1 MMHVPVVGE
10 HGKALLT
17 SPPRALRGERAYQGG
32 PMDYVK
38 LRNLL
43 LSRGQ
48 AHQSDCVKLSATKYI
63 RASDWEQ
70 LKRYEQNYLKC
81 YASGTAAHTGLLV
94 GRSAGQ
100 FLGLWILPLKEE
112 FVELAHTSGKP
123 PSSTQWP
130 PGVIYRHIPIA
141 SMDYQEFEAVDGT
154 GSSFLR
160 ATTVERTIVDIARLH
175 GLRHGVAALDSWLEG
190 EAPMNV
196 QVKQNQIAAT
206 IARLTG
212 KKGIAVARE
221 ALAKSISLSE
231 SPYESLFRIIL
242 TEHGITTQPQMR
254 IGHRVRVDLLWD
266 QLVIEIDGA
275 MKFEDLPHETV
286 MKQLRRE
293 NWLREQGYEV
303 IRLFPADILRDEDD
317 CVQRVITAYRRS
329 QNRGPILTPAR
340 TSRSL

>member
-1 MMHVPVVGE
+1 
-10 HGKALLT
+10 
-17 SPPRALRGERAYQGG
+17 
-32 PMDYVK
+32 MDYVK

-242 TEHGITTQPQMR
+242 TEHGISRAGFLQAAAQGSLHSEVR
-254 IGHRVRVDLLWD
+254 IRHRSHIRFGINGQVRGFKAVKGNA
-266 QLVIEIDGA
+266 VG
-275 MKFEDLPHETV
+275 
-286 MKQLRRE
+286 
-293 NWLREQGYEV
+293 EV
-303 IRLFPADILRDEDD
+303 RQFKGQCQIVGVVRHG
-317 CVQRVITAYRRS
+317 S
-329 QNRGPILTPAR
+329 QA
-340 TSRSL
+340 

>member
-1 MMHVPVVGE
+1 MKNIE
-10 HGKALLT
+10 
-17 SPPRALRGERAYQGG
+17 LR
-32 PMDYVK
+32 D
-38 LRNLL
+38 LL
-43 LSRGQ
+43 LPRGQ
-48 AHQSDCVKLSATKYI
+48 AQHQECVKLSATKFI
-63 RASDWEQ
+63 AAEDWNQ
-70 LKRYEQNYLKC
+70 LKRYQQNYLRC
-81 YASGTAAHTGLLV
+81 YAIATASHKAILV
-94 GRSAGQ
+94 GRSAAQ
-100 FLGLWILPLKEE
+100 FLEHWVLPLQDEV
-112 FVELAHTSGKP
+112 VELAHTSGKP
-123 PSSTQWP
+123 PSMQKWP
-130 PGVIYRHIPIA
+130 PSTMFHHMIIPD
-141 SMDYQEFEAVDGT
+141 MDYNTFQASDGT
-154 GSSFLR
+154 GSSIVR

-190 EAPMNV
+190 EAPINV

-266 QLVIEIDGA
+266 HLVIEIDGA

-329 QNRGPILTPAR
+329 QHRGPILTPAR

>member
-1 MMHVPVVGE
+1 
-10 HGKALLT
+10 
-17 SPPRALRGERAYQGG
+17 
-32 PMDYVK
+32 MDYVK

-70 LKRYEQNYLKC
+70 LKRYEQDYLKC

-100 FLGLWILPLKEE
+100 FWGLWVLPLKKE

-123 PSSTQWP
+123 PSTTQWP
-130 PGVIYRHIPIA
+130 PGVIYRHMPIA
-141 SMDYQEFEAVDGT
+141 SVDYQEFEAVDGT
-154 GSSFLR
+154 GSSILR
-160 ATTVERTIVDIARLH
+160 VTTLERTIVDIARLH
-175 GLRHGVAALDSWLEG
+175 GLRHGVAALDWWLKG
-190 EAPMNV
+190 DTPINV
-196 QVKQNQIAAT
+196 QVKQKQITTT

-221 ALAKSISLSE
+221 ALVMSVSLSE

-242 TEHGITTQPQMR
+242 FENGITAQPQMW
-254 IGHRVRVDLLWD
+254 IGRHVRVDLLVD

-275 MKFEDLPHETV
+275 MKYEDLTHQTV
-286 MKQLRRE
+286 LKQLKRE

-303 IRLFPADILRDEDD
+303 LRLFPSEILHDEQA
-317 CVQRVITAYRRS
+317 CVQRVIDAYQRS
-329 QNRGPILTPAR
+329 QSRGPALTSAQP
-340 TSRSL
+340 SRPF